1 MTSSQ
6 FRELNELIERVIP
19 FRYLRKSEREELMG
33 KLVKESFS
41 AGDVV
46 IEKGEQRMDV
56 YLLQGGSVRVV
67 DPDNVPKPVVG
78 NIEAG
83 HYFGEWEPVFNLP
96 RAFRIVADQDIVTYK
111 LPGEYF
117 LELIEKSRPFAQ
129 GMGSILRDNQR
140 IFEGFQH
147 FKVTLIQAAS
157 EGHISIARLLP
168 LFVALEPA
176 LHPGATQPREIDFT
190 ALTYAVRR
198 LPENV
203 TRTFAFL
210 LMDELPEA
218 YKEPDRF
225 FPTVQTDA
233 RRRDIWEMLPGK
245 NLVLLRIGDS
255 DLVDLVT
262 TLCLYAVEAQK
273 IRRRLLELDSTP
285 VLQSLLERNDAPEGE
300 EAARS
305 LGFDEDEARKLVKIW
320 PDHTLLRL
328 NEIARHREMFTID
341 VRRQRQNYSNRR
353 MSLWTSQV
361 ADATR
366 DLLGL
371 APSELP
377 PEVGVHIVSSN
388 THSVTNCLNPW
399 FRANGP
405 KIRAWAKDRN
415 HPDLRVAWKFD
426 DDALYSIARSYFK
439 EEKSAARELEAFALK
454 YGIRRLKDTAST
466 GIEVQLID
474 MSQLTNAEVDREIGA
489 VGKQNRDIIVNIDY
503 AFGEQAEHIIRNL
516 LMLFGRCVRSV
527 NFLGKAGALLGR
539 RGDVLAPT
547 AFIEQSTDLFQPLP
561 EQPKESIEG
570 LSARLE
576 GNEVHRGPML
586 TAEGTLLQNRL
597 MLNFYRHIWQTVGI
611 EMEGTHYY
619 RQILESSQ
627 LGVIDEEV
635 RLRFFYYVSDKPLE
649 TKANLSARLEPHEGV
664 PPLYAITRQ
673 ILAEIVAE
681 GNIGQENA

>member
-1 MTSSQ
+1 
-6 FRELNELIERVIP
+6 
-19 FRYLRKSEREELMG
+19 
-33 KLVKESFS
+33 
-41 AGDVV
+41 
-46 IEKGEQRMDV
+46 
-56 YLLQGGSVRVV
+56 
-67 DPDNVPKPVVG
+67 
-78 NIEAG
+78 
-83 HYFGEWEPVFNLP
+83 
-96 RAFRIVADQDIVTYK
+96 
-111 LPGEYF
+111 
-117 LELIEKSRPFAQ
+117 
-129 GMGSILRDNQR
+129 
-140 IFEGFQH
+140 
-147 FKVTLIQAAS
+147 
-157 EGHISIARLLP
+157 
-168 LFVALEPA
+168 
-176 LHPGATQPREIDFT
+176 
-190 ALTYAVRR
+190 
-198 LPENV
+198 
-203 TRTFAFL
+203 
-210 LMDELPEA
+210 
-218 YKEPDRF
+218 
-225 FPTVQTDA
+225 
-233 RRRDIWEMLPGK
+233 GK

-273 IRRRLLELDSTP
+273 IRRRLLQQDSIP
-285 VLQSLLERNDAPEGE
+285 VLQSLLERDDAPEGE
-300 EAARS
+300 EAMEL
-305 LGFDEDEARKLVKIW
+305 LGFDEDEARQLVKIW
-320 PDHTLLRL
+320 PDHTLVRL

-366 DLLGL
+366 HLLGL

-399 FRANGP
+399 FRVNGP
-405 KIRAWAKDRN
+405 KIRAWARERD
-415 HPDLRVAWKFD
+415 HPDLRVEWNFD

-439 EEKSAARELEAFALK
+439 EEKFAARELEQVGRE
-454 YGIRRLKDTAST
+454 YGIRRLRDTAST

-474 MSQLTNAEVDREIGA
+474 LSQLTDAEVDREIGA

-516 LMLFGRCVRSV
+516 LMLFGRSVRSV

-547 AFIEQSTDLFQPLP
+547 AFIEQSTELFQPLP
-561 EQPKESIEG
+561 EQPKESLQG
-570 LSARLE
+570 LRDRLE
-576 GNEVHRGPML
+576 GNEVHTGPML

-627 LGVIDEEV
+627 LGVVSEEA

-673 ILAEIVAE
+673 ILSEIVAE
-681 GNIGQENA
+681 GNNGQENA

>member
-1 MTSSQ
+1 MASGQSK
-6 FRELNELIERVIP
+6 ELNELIERIIP
-19 FRYLRKSEREELMG
+19 FRYLRKSEREELIG
-33 KLVKESFS
+33 ELARESFA

-46 IEKGEQRMDV
+46 IEKGEERNDV
-56 YLLQGGSVRVV
+56 YLLQEGSVRVV
-67 DPDNVPKPVVG
+67 DPDSLSNPVVG

-111 LPGEYF
+111 FRGEYF

-176 LHPGATQPREIDFT
+176 LHPGAVQPREIDFT

-210 LMDELPEA
+210 LTDELPEA

-225 FPTVQTDA
+225 FPSVQTDA

-273 IRRRLLELDSTP
+273 IRRRLLQHDAVPL
-285 VLQSLLERNDAPEGE
+285 LQTFLESPDAPTGE
-300 EAARS
+300 DALCS
-305 LGFDEDEARKLVKIW
+305 LGFDREEARKLTAIW
-320 PDHTLLRL
+320 PRHTMVRL

-366 DLLGL
+366 ELLGL

-377 PEVGVHIVSSN
+377 REVGVHIVSSN

-399 FRANGP
+399 FRTKGS
-405 KIRAWAKDRN
+405 KVREWAQERE
-415 HPDLRVAWKFD
+415 HPDLQVPWKYP

-439 EEKSAARELEAFALK
+439 EEKSAARELQEVGLT

-474 MSQLTNAEVDREIGA
+474 LSRLAGAPVDREIAPIGE
-489 VGKQNRDIIVNIDY
+489 QNRDIIVNIDY

-516 LMLFGRCVRSV
+516 LMLFGKSVRSV

-547 AFIEQSTDLFQPLP
+547 AFIEQANDLFQPLP
-561 EQPKESIEG
+561 EQPPESLEG
-570 LSARLE
+570 LRQRLE
-576 GNEVHRGPML
+576 GNEVHCGPML

-597 MLNFYRHIWQTVGI
+597 MLNFYRHIWQTIGI

-627 LGVIDEEV
+627 LGVIDEDV
-635 RLRFFYYVSDKPLE
+635 RLRFYYYVSDKPLE

-673 ILAEIVAE
+673 ILTEIVDQ
-681 GNIGQENA
+681 GNQGQENM